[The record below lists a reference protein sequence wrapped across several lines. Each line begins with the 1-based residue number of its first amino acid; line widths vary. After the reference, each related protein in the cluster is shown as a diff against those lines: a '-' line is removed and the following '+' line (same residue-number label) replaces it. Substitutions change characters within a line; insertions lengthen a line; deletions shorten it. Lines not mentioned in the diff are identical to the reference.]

1 MSPVYFLDTSF
12 LFALLNKA
20 DEHHPEAVEKQK
32 LISNSVINPKAIVIH
47 KSLIEN

>member
-1 MSPVYFLDTSF
+1 MPPVYLLDTSF

-32 LISNSVINPKAIVIH
+32 LISNSRKR
-47 KSLIEN
+47 LITTEMTAFRQV